1 MEQLAEECELE
12 CAEEKQI
19 QVFEKCLPLLRPD
32 RDARTKS
39 GGWLL
44 MAKFL
49 ERCGSQCLRAA
60 QSRLAKK
67 LVDVKNEPT
76 LYSGVFLRQLLI
88 RNPQIGNLHAEI
100 VHSIILSFIDM
111 TVSTGDSLLR
121 KLCIELYSIRYG
133 CDVQMSERL
142 LVTLSAAINN
152 RLLSDAERM
161 SVLNL
166 KSLGIS
172 SYRVEL
178 CRLLFDLYSSA
189 LCFAKPGQYAL
200 RDAVMNVL
208 DEGINNPYLRGA
220 ALNALCS
227 ICSNGGSAVLPL
239 IHRIILLLI
248 SKLESPSS
256 DLYDA
261 IAHLCRIY
269 GTGTALYR
277 YFFVVFESMKHPLDD
292 QVRFHILDYGVAA
305 GRLLSAILDTSAFLI
320 KPEVLL
326 SVQRKICEEALNN
339 PSSSIYCGVLA
350 SFLSSCH
357 ELVPVPVQIARTVMS
372 RCVDGTCQSAL
383 RALCDVIT
391 RPCTQSL
398 LHSEL
403 IRRATSHIN
412 RKSTIA
418 DLVVIEDNLPSTVP
432 NSDDPEEFAKE
443 TSAFVETPQEKT
455 EDDKIST
462 ETLSTTNSSS
472 VDVRSSGSTEE
483 RGQPSLEPEVREEM
497 REKVIRAS
505 AEAVNTR
512 DAPELPDVP
521 ECSDEPKAKRVK
533 LVKKQKAAAPTNKPI
548 PGEASV
554 EEILSTFCPD

>member
-292 QVRFHILDYGVAA
+292 QDYGVAA

-391 RPCTQSL
+391 RPCTQ
-398 LHSEL
+398 
-403 IRRATSHIN
+403 
-412 RKSTIA
+412 
-418 DLVVIEDNLPSTVP
+418 EDNLPSTVP